1 MLFDRFTIGFDEA
14 ERYRKSAGCYLRR
27 NQWADL
33 TVEVFLSF

>member
-14 ERYRKSAGCYLRR
+14 ERHRKSAGSFLRR

-33 TVEVFLSF
+33 IVEVF